1 MPQKNHRFFI
11 VLLLIGLN
19 INLALSQTF
28 YPNNSS
34 FLRVLSASGQIN
46 QSNFTDNPADSVI
59 TNYQNYYPRNTSGN
73 LGLPSAQLDFLYKV
87 KSLGFKMYDAPY
99 HNDMINADDVLFYQT
114 QGPYANL
121 SGIAGS
127 KQEQMF
133 KLLFSNSFKNKLN
146 LTLTFNRY
154 SGLGFYKRQQSFT
167 NNFYTSSN
175 YTNKSGRVGYYAY
188 FLFNK
193 VKHLENG
200 GISNDSLFES
210 NTLVNKQLIPV
221 NLSQAKREVRQTNIY
236 VNPWFKLNKS
246 SDSSSIISHFI
257 DYQFT
262 YNGNFSKYVDAASAI
277 DNYYSVFYID
287 TLQTKDST
295 HWRTVTNA
303 LNYSVKINPINTK
316 FKFGVKQEINQV
328 YQYIDSTF
336 NNIIADA
343 GVYITDKNYLGFL
356 KASYIANG
364 SNASDYSI
372 EFNNK
377 YTLAFGEKLFKSRL
391 VLKLNAQIEK
401 RHPDFIYNTWY
412 SNHFQ
417 WTNAF
422 NPIEKTQSEFSIS
435 SQDKRFEAG
444 VIGQQY
450 NNYIFFNEQAQ
461 AQQHNNQIN
470 NLLLFIKKDILL
482 FKHLGIGAKYNYQSS
497 SHQNIVC
504 VPNHQVNGALYYQG
518 NLFKNALNIQIGF
531 SAQYFSDFYAY
542 AYMPAL
548 NQYYVQTQEQIGE
561 YTYLDFFINARIK
574 PVRFFVKID
583 HVNQGLM
590 GKNYTLTPGYLQNDR
605 AFKFGLNWLFF
616 D

>member
-11 VLLLIGLN
+11 VLLLLGLN
-19 INLALSQTF
+19 INLALAQTF

-34 FLRVLSASGQIN
+34 FLRVLPATGQAN
-46 QSNFTDNPADSVI
+46 QQNFTDTPVDSII
-59 TNYQNYYPRNTSGN
+59 TSYQSYYPRNTSGN
-73 LGLPSAQLDFLYKV
+73 LGLPSAQLDFLYNV

-99 HNDMINADDVLFYQT
+99 QNDMINADDVLFYQT

-121 SGIAGS
+121 TGIAGS

-146 LTLTFNRY
+146 LTLAFNRY

-200 GISNDSLFES
+200 GIANDSLFEN
-210 NTLVNKQLIPV
+210 NTLVNKLLLPV

-246 SDSSSIISHFI
+246 ADSTATISHYI
-257 DYQFT
+257 DYQLM
-262 YNGNFSKYVDAASAI
+262 YSGNFSKYTDAASAS
-277 DNYYSVFYID
+277 DNYYTVFYID

-295 HWRTVTNA
+295 HWRTITNA
-303 LNYSVKINPINTK
+303 LNYSFKINPINTK
-316 FKFGVKQEINQV
+316 FKLGVKQEINQV

-336 NNIIADA
+336 NNTIADA
-343 GVYITDKNYLGFL
+343 GIYLTDKNYIGFL
-356 KASYIANG
+356 KASYIVNG
-364 SNASDYSI
+364 SNASDYSV

-391 VLKLNAQIEK
+391 ILKLNSQIEK

-417 WTNAF
+417 WNYSF
-422 NPIEKTQSEFSIS
+422 KPIEKTQSEFSVS
-435 SQDKRFEAG
+435 SQDKRFELG
-444 VIGQQY
+444 IIGQQY
-450 NNYIFFNEQAQ
+450 NHYIFFNEQAQ
-461 AQQHNNQIN
+461 AQQHDNQIN
-470 NLLLFIKKDILL
+470 NLSVFVKKDILL

-531 SAQYFSDFYAY
+531 SAQYFSNFYAY

-548 NQYYVQTQEQIGE
+548 NQYYVQTQKQIGE
-561 YTYLDFFINARIK
+561 YTYVDFFINARIK
-574 PVRFFVKID
+574 PVKFFVKID

>member
-46 QSNFTDNPADSVI
+46 QSNFTDTPADSVI

-121 SGIAGS
+121 TGIAGS

-146 LTLTFNRY
+146 LTLAFNRY

-175 YTNKSGRVGYYAY
+175 YTNKSSRVGYYAY

-210 NTLVNKQLIPV
+210 NTLVNKQLLPV

-257 DYQFT
+257 DYQFM

-497 SHQNIVC
+497 SHLNIVC

-531 SAQYFSDFYAY
+531 SAQYFSNFYAY